1 VIDDQTLADR
11 LVALFLNTADVQ
23 SQASIIVK
31 YERSF
36 DRSEADKKQIGRII
50 HNMIKDG
57 IVVEH
62 DVENDTLDGVIIDHS
77 EHGQLDNK
85 DITFLS
91 VDDILAIGPEMV
103 NYTRARASQV
113 AEQAIS
119 GGLQGAIKSLKNLPI
134 DSNLWTGMPVGFK
147 LDAKTKA
154 QVVSLLY
161 RAEREIS
168 AATVNN
174 REASQAKALVAAA
187 LILTEAPEPES
198 EIVWGLLQK
207 LSVFVTLSQGIEG
220 LIKLFKAS

>member
-1 VIDDQTLADR
+1 
-11 LVALFLNTADVQ
+11 
-23 SQASIIVK
+23 
-31 YERSF
+31 
-36 DRSEADKKQIGRII
+36 
-50 HNMIKDG
+50 
-57 IVVEH
+57 
-62 DVENDTLDGVIIDHS
+62 
-77 EHGQLDNK
+77 
-85 DITFLS
+85 
-91 VDDILAIGPEMV
+91 
-103 NYTRARASQV
+103 
-113 AEQAIS
+113 
-119 GGLQGAIKSLKNLPI
+119 
-134 DSNLWTGMPVGFK
+134 MPVGFK